1 MGLLLDCTSSMGSW
15 IERAKKTLID
25 IIKNVV
31 DSCDG
36 KLKVRVCFIGY
47 RDHCDT
53 ERFSIKNFSEDIED
67 VKKFINS
74 VQAIGGGD
82 FPEDVVGGMRKC
94 LDQ

>member
-1 MGLLLDCTSSMGSW
+1 
-15 IERAKKTLID
+15 
-25 IIKNVV
+25 
-31 DSCDG
+31 
-36 KLKVRVCFIGY
+36 
-47 RDHCDT
+47 
-53 ERFSIKNFSEDIED
+53 